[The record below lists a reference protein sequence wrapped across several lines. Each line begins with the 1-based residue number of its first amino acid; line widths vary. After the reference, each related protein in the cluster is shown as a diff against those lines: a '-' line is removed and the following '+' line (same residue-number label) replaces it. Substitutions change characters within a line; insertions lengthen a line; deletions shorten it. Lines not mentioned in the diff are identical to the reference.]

1 MLKKPCTRKATAG
14 ACHTRQGNVPHL
26 ADVPEAAAEK
36 AQFHQQYH
44 ITHVPM
50 WRQLSQMVCF
60 GTYSIASQWKRQ
72 CKTLKKNFYK
82 PALLLTVSY
91 VSLGK

>member
-26 ADVPEAAAEK
+26 ADVPKAAAEK

-50 WRQLSQMVCF
+50 
-60 GTYSIASQWKRQ
+60 
-72 CKTLKKNFYK
+72 
-82 PALLLTVSY
+82 
-91 VSLGK
+91 

>member
-1 MLKKPCTRKATAG
+1 MLKKPCTRKAGHKWCLLMFPTVG

-26 ADVPEAAAEK
+26 ADILEAAAEK

-50 WRQLSQMVCF
+50 
-60 GTYSIASQWKRQ
+60 
-72 CKTLKKNFYK
+72 
-82 PALLLTVSY
+82 
-91 VSLGK
+91 